1 MICSLRNDRIFE
13 LTIHRGDMTK
23 LRLIAFLILFFPGL
37 LAALGIKYMRDTLFG
52 LLQSPFHLLA
62 LQFLCGLILTI
73 GGIAFIA
80 GFILHRDRKRN
91 KVQKRFAKNK

>member
-1 MICSLRNDRIFE
+1 
-13 LTIHRGDMTK
+13 MTK

-52 LLQSPFHLLA
+52 LLQSPFHSLA

-91 KVQKRFAKNK
+91 KVQKRFAKNE